1 VLAYYATRDLI
12 PFYGVYTLYFADHG
26 LTPTAISTLLVIWS
40 LTGFVLEIPSGA
52 WADIV
57 DRRLLLVLS
66 GVGYVAAF
74 TTWLAWPTYAGLA
87 LGFVLWG
94 ASSSAMSGTFE
105 ALLHDELT
113 ARGRAADY
121 PRLLGWAHS
130 AAMAAVLVAMLSAAP
145 LYALGGYALVGWTSV
160 AVAAL
165 HTALATLLPPA
176 PPAVSSPGP
185 GPGPGGGYRA
195 MLRAGVHEAV
205 RHRAVRGAVV
215 VCALVVG
222 CSALDEYFPLVA
234 RDHGAS
240 TAQVAVVVGVI
251 AGFELLGTALA
262 GRAAAMSSRTMAV
275 VVTLAGVALA
285 LGCLVG
291 PLGLTTLA
299 IGVGYG
305 LLGNAM
311 VVAEARL
318 QAVISGPARA
328 TVTSVAGI
336 STELVALSVYA
347 FVAVGSLWWS
357 TAIVLATWALP
368 MLCIALVSSRM
379 LPEVPDPHVEAD
391 DTEEP
396 VSG

>member
-1 VLAYYATRDLI
+1 VLAYYATRDLL
-12 PFYGVYTLYFADHG
+12 PLYGVYTLYFADHG

-52 WADIV
+52 WADVV
-57 DRRLLLVLS
+57 DRRLLLVVS
-66 GVGYVAAF
+66 GAVYVAAF
-74 TTWLAWPTYAGLA
+74 TTWLVWPTYAGLA

-113 ARGRAADY
+113 ARGQAADY
-121 PRLLGWAHS
+121 PRLIGWAHS

-145 LYALGGYALVGWTSV
+145 LFAVGGYALVGWTSV
-160 AVAAL
+160 GVAVL
-165 HTALATLLPPA
+165 HTGLATLLPRA
-176 PPAVSSPGP
+176 PVAAPSSGP
-185 GPGPGGGYRA
+185 GAGYLV
-195 MLRAGVHEAV
+195 MLRSGVREAV

-234 RDHGAS
+234 RDQGAS
-240 TAQVAVVVGVI
+240 TAQVSVVVGVI

-262 GRAAAMSSRTMAV
+262 GRTAAMSARTLAV
-275 VVTLAGVALA
+275 VVTSAGAALA

-291 PLGLTTLA
+291 PLAVTTSA
-299 IGVGYG
+299 IGLGYG

-311 VVAEARL
+311 VVTEARL

-336 STELVALSVYA
+336 STEVVALSVYA
-347 FVAVGSLWWS
+347 FVAVGTLWWS
-357 TAIVLATWALP
+357 TAAVLAMWVLP
-368 MLCIALVSSRM
+368 MLGVALVGSRM
-379 LPEVPDPHVEAD
+379 LPDAPGEQVESGHSAD
-391 DTEEP
+391 P